1 MLSWTLVWTQ
11 TLLLRPSYCPPDLS
25 HRQVS
30 MTDTSNSTYEEE
42 EEAFLLF
49 ANHLHSFLRY
59 CVALHTLCICDPT
72 LRCQ

>member
-1 MLSWTLVWTQ
+1 MDIGLDTDLIAPAELLSSRFISPASLNDRHIQ
-11 TLLLRPSYCPPDLS
+11 
-25 HRQVS
+25 Q
-30 MTDTSNSTYEEE
+30 YEEE